1 MKLAMRAGKSR
12 HDKVSEIEGRHFVE
26 TGLAA
31 GFSRS
36 QVAEIFEEIRAKA
49 DVAFATALAE
59 MPKGFPAALFY
70 SVKRGFEQ
78 RLPRLRNSGDE
89 RHGTRR

>member
-12 HDKVSEIEGRHFVE
+12 HYKVSEIQGRHFVE
-26 TGLAA
+26 AGLAA
-31 GFSRS
+31 GFLRG

-49 DVAFATALAE
+49 DEAFATTLAD
-59 MPKGFPAALFY
+59 MPKGFPAALFD

-78 RLPRLRNSGDE
+78 RVPRLRNSGD
-89 RHGTRR
+89 